1 MIIRMNYK
9 QDLFRSSL
17 TLEVFFQ
24 FSIRMH
30 YEILLN
36 KRNVVDSFE
45 LLFRPFHLAKK
56 PLARVPSFINQL
68 KILTLLLAF
77 VSYGF

>member
-9 QDLFRSSL
+9 QDLFHSSL
-17 TLEVFFQ
+17 ALEVFFQ

-56 PLARVPSFINQL
+56 PLV
-68 KILTLLLAF
+68 
-77 VSYGF
+77 